1 MKISVFCVL
10 LLFGNSGFAKNWDK
24 APDDQLR
31 TRIGIIIPS
40 YSFKVQSSENELGKK
55 LTYSPNASSLSVVGL
70 DYRNISLGVGSAN
83 ATEAKDDLN
92 KGTSKSFDVQ
102 LRFFGKKTFE
112 VLYQSYTGFYIEE
125 SELISSS
132 YQNTSLRYK
141 LPDLKTQSL
150 VFNWSY
156 NFDYDDFDLA
166 VGLNQSGRQLESGW
180 ARFLI
185 ASLNSSQI
193 SNSSSILPTAI
204 RNNYGDFYNIRE
216 FRNTSAN
223 IGLGVGG
230 TAVATSY
237 FASAYFALGVGLQ
250 SIKTKSE
257 TEETTAKILTG
268 TYTSFRFSTG
278 YNGIKHQLTVGLIAD
293 DFGTTVLKSQVNTTS
308 IEGSIRY
315 AYKWDGVDLP
325 LANKIS
331 AWFD

>member
-1 MKISVFCVL
+1 MKFSCFCI
-10 LLFGNSGFAKNWDK
+10 LFFCGNFAFAKNWEK
-24 APDDQLR
+24 APDNQLR
-31 TRIGIIIPS
+31 TRLGVVIPS

-55 LTYSPNASSLSVVGL
+55 LTYSPNASSSTVVGL
-70 DYRNISLGVGSAN
+70 DYRNLSFGIGSAN
-83 ATEAKDDLN
+83 STESKDDYD

-112 VLYQSYTGFYIEE
+112 ILYQSYTGFYIEE
-125 SELISSS
+125 SELIGSN
-132 YQNTSLRYK
+132 YQNTSLKYK
-141 LPDLKTQSL
+141 LPDLKAQSL

-230 TAVATSY
+230 TAVASSY
-237 FASAYFALGVGLQ
+237 YASAYFALGAGLQ

-257 TEETTAKILTG
+257 TEETTAKVLSG

-278 YNGIKHQLTVGLIAD
+278 YNGIKHQLTIGLIAD
-293 DFGTTVLKSQVNTTS
+293 DFGTTILKSQINTTS
-308 IEGSIRY
+308 LQGSLRY

-325 LANKIS
+325 IANKIS